1 MWDYSKSQLSKL
13 LAHAAQLANSDTTA
27 RTRSMADVGASSSFS
42 TGGSAAD
49 QGGEANEESGGNTH
63 SVLTMLYSFLFCCL
77 KWVWVFLLP
86 VH

>member
-1 MWDYSKSQLSKL
+1 MWDYSNSQLSKL

-27 RTRSMADVGASSSFS
+27 RTRSMADVGGSSSFS

-63 SVLTMLYSFLFCCL
+63 SVLTIQDEEQQVRCD
-77 KWVWVFLLP
+77 
-86 VH
+86 